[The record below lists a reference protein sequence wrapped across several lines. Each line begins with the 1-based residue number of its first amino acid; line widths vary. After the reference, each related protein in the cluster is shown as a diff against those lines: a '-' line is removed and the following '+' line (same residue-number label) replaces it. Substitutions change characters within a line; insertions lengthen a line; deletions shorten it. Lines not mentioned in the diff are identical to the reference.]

1 MSSPMLC
8 RNDLKV
14 LDYLSKPFDNN
25 ELDLSGMFFQN
36 LLKYLNLYL
45 MRLVSFVTSSHM
57 FRDLGNWQLWS
68 KQVLPPFL
76 PLAMSLV
83 FQKRMYVAVSWC

>member
-1 MSSPMLC
+1 MTSPMLC

-14 LDYLSKPFDNN
+14 LDYLSKPFDKN

-45 MRLVSFVTSSHM
+45 MRRASFVLPNHM
-57 FRDLGNWQLWS
+57 FRALGKAQLLS
-68 KQVLPPFL
+68 KQFLPTFL
-76 PLAMSLV
+76 PLAMYLV
-83 FQKRMYVAVSWC
+83 FQRKMYVLVS